1 LNNIYKKDFLSQKNI
16 LIKNLN
22 IKNKSVPFNI
32 QDNSV
37 GDIKYFPADSKEWN
51 NKIYFFNYN
60 YMQNLFIYDMN
71 VYKLIKNYFSM
82 YFKKNLVFKRALAP
96 KRKDL
101 SLNKVYISKPEIK
114 HTNSKAVI
122 TIYVYNRENF
132 SILKNI
138 KKRKLKKLL
147 NIIKRVIKKLET
159 IFIKSKIF
167 SNKNTFLKNLFFLK
181 NIFKLKIIKKLNYIR
196 KTKFKLNLNEYK
208 FKDIFLS
215 KLSTLII
222 KFYNKKIEFNIINL
236 KSIRLNTDIFTEYLR
251 LKLRKKRR
259 NVLRRMNFIINNV
272 KLPNVN
278 TALERARITKSIN
291 YNLLENQYKNM
302 NLNLILNENN
312 LDKTLK
318 NLYEKTKKNLILNLI
333 KYKNIG
339 GIKLEI
345 KGRLTKRYR
354 ADRAI
359 YKVKWKGGLRNID
372 SCYKGLST
380 VNFRG
385 YRSSSLEY
393 SIKQGKRRIGAFAVK
408 GWINGK

>member
-1 LNNIYKKDFLSQKNI
+1 LNKIYKKDFLSQKNI

-22 IKNKSVPFNI
+22 TKNKSVPFKP
-32 QDNSV
+32 QYNSV

-71 VYKLIKNYFSM
+71 IYKLIKNYFSM

-122 TIYVYNRENF
+122 TIYVYNRENI

-138 KKRKLKKLL
+138 KKRKLIKLL
-147 NIIKRVIKKLET
+147 NIIKRVINKLER
-159 IFIKSKIF
+159 IFINSKIF

-208 FKDIFLS
+208 FKDIFLA

-236 KSIRLNTDIFTEYLR
+236 KSIRLNPDIFTEYLR

-272 KLPNVN
+272 KLPDVDI
-278 TALERARITKSIN
+278 ALERARITKSIN
-291 YNLLENQYKNM
+291 YDLLENQYKNM

-318 NLYEKTKKNLILNLI
+318 NFYEKTKKNLILNLI

-385 YRSSSLEY
+385 YSNSGMEY

-408 GWINGK
+408 GWISGK

>member
-1 LNNIYKKDFLSQKNI
+1 
-16 LIKNLN
+16 
-22 IKNKSVPFNI
+22 
-32 QDNSV
+32 
-37 GDIKYFPADSKEWN
+37 
-51 NKIYFFNYN
+51 
-60 YMQNLFIYDMN
+60 MQNLFIYDMN
-71 VYKLIKNYFSM
+71 IYKLIKNYFSM

-122 TIYVYNRENF
+122 TIYVYNRENI

-147 NIIKRVIKKLET
+147 NIIRRVINKLER
-159 IFIKSKIF
+159 IFINSKIF

-215 KLSTLII
+215 KLSSLIV

-236 KSIRLNTDIFTEYLR
+236 KSIRLNPDIFTEYLR

-272 KLPNVN
+272 KLPDVDI
-278 TALERARITKSIN
+278 ALERARITKSIN
-291 YNLLENQYKNM
+291 YDLLENQYKNM
-302 NLNLILNENN
+302 NLNLILNEND

-318 NLYEKTKKNLILNLI
+318 N
-333 KYKNIG
+333 
-339 GIKLEI
+339 
-345 KGRLTKRYR
+345 
-354 ADRAI
+354 
-359 YKVKWKGGLRNID
+359 
-372 SCYKGLST
+372 
-380 VNFRG
+380 
-385 YRSSSLEY
+385 
-393 SIKQGKRRIGAFAVK
+393 
-408 GWINGK
+408 